1 MELKTIKI
9 DTSNVP
15 HSGGRRIITV
25 SGDKGASFT
34 VKLIGPQGYYNFSS
48 KAYDAGE
55 SAQSVFK
62 GVVSTRS
69 VSIPINFTDY
79 KATTGWDTQE
89 YRLYIYPDAHKGV
102 EISSDVGDK
111 NVFYR
116 TITQLENRVVTIAMK
131 NSSDS
136 FTTVTSKTSTG
147 NNASNIVK
155 TLKLD
160 QNITNTAT
168 DADGFGLRLIR
179 QPLETDFIFL
189 ASSTVDGAVTS
200 SNNVVIDDLTDIGV
214 GMIIDG
220 ITGSGSYTGNPSIT
234 AIDVDKKELT
244 LSSALTVV
252 DGATLHF
259 RAIGLDAIRNASGV
273 GFTFQG
279 LSVTADEISKTVRT
293 TASGTTVNL
302 NGTYGISGGGHVTI
316 SGVNIVNTSANT
328 IQSVSAS
335 SSAGSMVMEV
345 AQVIKAGSKIYFNGC
360 TDTIRLKGNLIIDQY
375 PTKDQTIYLLIQ
387 NKTGSSDV
395 GGFITPGTAS

>member
-1 MELKTIKI
+1 M
-9 DTSNVP
+9 P
-15 HSGGRRIITV
+15 HSGGRRTITV

-34 VKLIGPQGYYNFSS
+34 VKLIGPTGYYNFSS

-55 SAQSVFK
+55 STQSVFK
-62 GVVSTRS
+62 GTISTRS
-69 VSIPINFTDY
+69 VNIPINFTDY

-89 YRLYIYPDAHKGV
+89 YRLYIYPDTHKGV

-116 TITQLENRVVTIAMK
+116 TITQLENRVVTVEMK
-131 NSSDS
+131 NSSAS

-168 DADGFGLRLIR
+168 DANGFGLRLIR
-179 QPLETDFIFL
+179 QPLETDFMFL
-189 ASSTVDGAVTS
+189 TSDTVDGAITS
-200 SNNVVIDDLTDIGV
+200 SNKVVVDDLTDIGV
-214 GMIIDG
+214 GMIIHTISSG
-220 ITGSGSYTGNPSIT
+220 TLTGTPTIT
-234 AIDVDKKELT
+234 AIDEDKKELT
-244 LSSALTVV
+244 LSSAQTFS
-252 DGATLHF
+252 DGITLNF
-259 RAIGLDAIRNASGV
+259 RAIGLDAIRNSTGV

-328 IQSVSAS
+328 VQSVSAS

-345 AQVIKAGSKIYFNGC
+345 AQVIKAGSKIYFDGC

-375 PTKDQTIYLLIQ
+375 PTKDQTIYLVID
-387 NKTGSSDV
+387 N
-395 GGFITPGTAS
+395 FITAGTAS

>member
-34 VKLIGPQGYYNFSS
+34 VKLIGPQGNYNFSS

-102 EISSDVGDK
+102 KISSNVGDK

-116 TITQLENRVVTIAMK
+116 TITQLEDRVVTVQMK
-131 NSSDS
+131 NSSAS

-168 DADGFGLRLIR
+168 DANGFGLRLIR
-179 QPLETDFIFL
+179 QPLETDFMFL
-189 ASSTVDGAVTS
+189 TSDTVDGAITS
-200 SNNVVIDDLTDIGV
+200 SNKVVVDDLTDIGV
-214 GMIIDG
+214 GMIIHTISSG
-220 ITGSGSYTGNPSIT
+220 TLTGTPTIT
-234 AIDVDKKELT
+234 AIDEDKKELT
-244 LSSALTVV
+244 LSSAQTFS
-252 DGATLHF
+252 DGITLNF
-259 RAIGLDAIRNASGV
+259 RAIGLDAIRNSTGV

-328 IQSVSAS
+328 VQSVSAS

-345 AQVIKAGSKIYFNGC
+345 AQVIKAGSKIYFHGC

-375 PTKDQTIYLLIQ
+375 PTKDQTIYLVID
-387 NKTGSSDV
+387 N
-395 GGFITPGTAS
+395 FITAGAAS

>member
-102 EISSDVGDK
+102 KISSNVGDK

-116 TITQLENRVVTIAMK
+116 TITQLEDRVVTVQMK
-131 NSSDS
+131 NSSAS

-168 DADGFGLRLIR
+168 DANGFGLRLIR
-179 QPLETDFIFL
+179 QPLETDFMFL
-189 ASSTVDGAVTS
+189 TSDTVDGAITS
-200 SNNVVIDDLTDIGV
+200 SNKVVVDDLTDIGV
-214 GMIIDG
+214 GMIIHTISSG
-220 ITGSGSYTGNPSIT
+220 TLTGTPTIT
-234 AIDVDKKELT
+234 AIDEDKKELT
-244 LSSALTVV
+244 LSSAQTFS
-252 DGATLHF
+252 DGITLNF
-259 RAIGLDAIRNASGV
+259 RAIGLDAIRNSTGIS
-273 GFTFQG
+273 FTFQG

-328 IQSVSAS
+328 VQSVSAS

-345 AQVIKAGSKIYFNGC
+345 AQVIKAGSKIYFHGC

-375 PTKDQTIYLLIQ
+375 PTKDQTIYLVID
-387 NKTGSSDV
+387 N
-395 GGFITPGTAS
+395 FITAGAAS

>member
-34 VKLIGPQGYYNFSS
+34 VKLIGPQGNYNFSS

-69 VSIPINFTDY
+69 VSIPINFPDHKTS
-79 KATTGWDTQE
+79 TGWDTQE

-102 EISSDVGDK
+102 KISSNVGDK

-116 TITQLENRVVTIAMK
+116 TITQLEDRVVTVQMK
-131 NSSDS
+131 NSSAS

-168 DADGFGLRLIR
+168 DANGFGLRLIR
-179 QPLETDFIFL
+179 QPLETDFMFL
-189 ASSTVDGAVTS
+189 TSDTVDGAITS
-200 SNNVVIDDLTDIGV
+200 SNKVVVDDLTDIGV
-214 GMIIDG
+214 GMIIHTISSG
-220 ITGSGSYTGNPSIT
+220 TLTGTPTIT
-234 AIDVDKKELT
+234 AIDEDKKELT
-244 LSSALTVV
+244 LSSAQTFS
-252 DGATLHF
+252 DGITLNF
-259 RAIGLDAIRNASGV
+259 RAIGLDAIRNSTGIS
-273 GFTFQG
+273 FTFQG

-328 IQSVSAS
+328 VQSVSAS

-345 AQVIKAGSKIYFNGC
+345 AQVIKAGSKIYFHGC

-375 PTKDQTIYLLIQ
+375 PTKDQTIYLVID
-387 NKTGSSDV
+387 N
-395 GGFITPGTAS
+395 FITAGAAS